1 MPSKKSASAPKT
13 SPRRAAAAP
22 TRTVKAVKAKSTAAK
37 TTTAKTTTAK
47 TTTAK
52 PRVRRTSVATAAPS
66 PIMAPVFTHHDIALR
81 AHDLYVQ
88 SGYQGHREVE
98 FWLEAERQL
107 RDGFTV

>member
-13 SPRRAAAAP
+13 SSRRAAAAP
-22 TRTVKAVKAKSTAAK
+22 TRTVKAKSPATK
-37 TTTAKTTTAK
+37 TTTTK

>member
-22 TRTVKAVKAKSTAAK
+22 TRTVKAKSPAT
-37 TTTAKTTTAK
+37 KTTTAK

-66 PIMAPVFTHHDIALR
+66 PIMAPVFTHQDIALR